1 MRVKSLSS
9 REVYLNYYQY
19 PLPDGVNR
27 AQEVGKLL
35 LPFMQNSQEALSK
48 VILLMNDPG
57 YKAVNAYLSGK
68 DRRFQELAVID
79 DIMQNTG
86 MEITRMA
93 FRGVPEWVT
102 EEGFYGYLLNTYKTQ
117 AKHEVTARS
126 KKERMDDSYE
136 EKTEAGFDI
145 LSGDEEGY
153 DSTWENA
160 FQEEKNRMKEI
171 AVAAFVNALAESDVD
186 PHKIVTYCYASL
198 LPVLYKDS
206 KNEKFLNTINKISGR
221 RYHIKTSG
229 YSSDIGIYGE
239 VARSSDVLMKWAVD
253 AMYDMEVDFLQ
264 QEAKNLYNMSPLAGQ
279 KLEWGR
285 EFYRNLDKQYKNK
298 TIRNIV
304 ITSEFGTNT
313 INNWPRRFVA
323 VLYRQIV
330 ENCMKNREFVKYA
343 KEYAMF

>member
-1 MRVKSLSS
+1 MRAKSLSS
-9 REVYLNYYQY
+9 REVYQNYYQY
-19 PLPDGVNR
+19 SPSDGVNR
-27 AQEVGKLL
+27 AEEVGKLL

-57 YKAVNAYLSGK
+57 YKAVKAYLAGK
-68 DRRFQELAVID
+68 DRRFQEVTVID

-86 MEITRMA
+86 MEIMRMA

-126 KKERMDDSYE
+126 KKERLDDSYE
-136 EKTEAGFDI
+136 ERTETGFDI
-145 LSGDEEGY
+145 LSGEEGF

-160 FQEEKNRMKEI
+160 FQEEKNRIEEI
-171 AVAAFVNALAESDVD
+171 AVAAFVNGLAESDVD

-206 KNEKFLNTINKISGR
+206 KNEKFLNTINEISGR
-221 RYHIKTSG
+221 KYNIKTSG
-229 YSSDIGIYGE
+229 YSPDKGIFGE
-239 VARSSDVLMKWAVD
+239 IARSSDVLMKWAVD

-264 QEAKNLYNMSPLAGQ
+264 QEAENLYNMAPLAGQ
-279 KLEWGR
+279 KLKWGR
-285 EFYRNLDKQYKNK
+285 EFNWNLDKQYKNK
-298 TIRNIV
+298 AIRNIV

-313 INNWPRRFVA
+313 INNWPSRFVA

-330 ENCMKNREFVKYA
+330 ENCMKNREFVEYA
-343 KEYAMF
+343 KEYVMF